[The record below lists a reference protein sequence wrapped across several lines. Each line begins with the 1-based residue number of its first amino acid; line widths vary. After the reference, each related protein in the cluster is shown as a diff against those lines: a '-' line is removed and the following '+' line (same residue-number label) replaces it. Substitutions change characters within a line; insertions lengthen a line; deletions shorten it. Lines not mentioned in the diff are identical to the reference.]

1 MKNKPLV
8 SIIIP
13 VYNGEDYVK
22 EAIDSALNQ
31 TYDNKEIIVVNDGSF
46 DKTETICLKYGK
58 KIKYFSK
65 ENGGVSTALNLAIKK
80 ASGEYISWLSHDD
93 LYYPNKIED
102 EVKIANNNTIIYSD
116 YDLIDENGNNIGNI
130 ILPHEKLENKNSLP
144 LMKGL
149 INGITLLIPKKAFI
163 DCGEFNIDLKCT
175 QDYDMWFRMLTKGY
189 NFVHLEQSLAASRQH
204 RNQTTNTSTKMVSE
218 GNTLWKNMAF
228 NMPKDIILKDFK
240 TEYSFY
246 KQVASVLKFSPYQEA
261 YKSVVKKFDSLDRTI
276 DVSNKKVSVIIP
288 FYDESID
295 IIKRAVTSVIEQ
307 THKNLEI
314 LLINDNPTNYK
325 RKSINEILIDKRI
338 KYIENKKNSGV
349 SFSRN
354 FGISKATGDY
364 IAFLDAD
371 DVFMKDKIEIQ
382 LEELERNQAVFS
394 HTSYILHTE
403 DSETIMNSGE
413 QDGDI
418 LREIITCCR
427 IATPTV
433 MIKKSVFDE
442 HGYSFE
448 EKIGIG
454 EDNCLWMDI
463 LINYEAVGINKPLS
477 IVYVDEQS
485 AAYNNDKQYIGLKN
499 ILIHALNDSRINKY
513 KKEVCLLAYNFSR
526 TNLYLSND
534 DYELQSILNSR
545 SWKITK
551 PLRLASKT
559 VRSLKEN
566 GFKRTMIL
574 IKRYICKK

>member
-189 NFVHLEQSLAASRQH
+189 NFVHLEQSLASSRQH

-218 GNTLWKNMAF
+218 GNTLWKNMTF

-325 RKSINEILIDKRI
+325 RKSINEILTDKRI

>member
-13 VYNGEDYVK
+13 VYNGEDYIK

-189 NFVHLEQSLAASRQH
+189 NFVHLEQSLASSRQH

-218 GNTLWKNMAF
+218 GNTLWKNMVF

-325 RKSINEILIDKRI
+325 RKSINEILTDKRI

>member
-189 NFVHLEQSLAASRQH
+189 NFVHLELSLASSRQH

-218 GNTLWKNMAF
+218 GNTLWKNMVF

-325 RKSINEILIDKRI
+325 RKSINEILTDKRI

>member
-189 NFVHLEQSLAASRQH
+189 NFVHLEQSLASSRQH

-218 GNTLWKNMAF
+218 GNTLWKNMTF

-325 RKSINEILIDKRI
+325 RKSINEILTDKRI

-574 IKRYICKK
+574 IKRHICKK

>member
-175 QDYDMWFRMLTKGY
+175 QDYDMWFRMLIKGY
-189 NFVHLEQSLAASRQH
+189 NFVHLEQSLASSRQH

-218 GNTLWKNMAF
+218 GNTLWKNMVF
-228 NMPKDIILKDFK
+228 NMPKNIILKDFK

-325 RKSINEILIDKRI
+325 RKSINEILTDKRI

-477 IVYVDEQS
+477 IVYADEQS

>member
-31 TYDNKEIIVVNDGSF
+31 TYDNKEIIVVNDGSI

-80 ASGEYISWLSHDD
+80 SSGEYISWLSHDD

-102 EVKIANNNTIIYSD
+102 EIKIANNNTIIYSD

-163 DCGEFNIDLKCT
+163 DCGEFNKDLKCT
-175 QDYDMWFRMLTKGY
+175 QDYDMWFRMLTNGY
-189 NFVHLEQSLAASRQH
+189 NFVHLEKPLALSRQH

-218 GNTLWKNMAF
+218 GNTLWKNMIF
-228 NMPKDIILKDFK
+228 NLPKDIILKDFK

-246 KQVASVLKFSPYQEA
+246 KQVSRVLKSSPYQEA
-261 YKSVVKKFDSLDRTI
+261 YKSVVKKFDSLDRNI

-295 IIKRAVTSVIEQ
+295 VIKRSVTSVIEQ
-307 THKNLEI
+307 SHKNLEI

-325 RKSINEILIDKRI
+325 KETINKILTDNRI
-338 KYIENKKNSGV
+338 KYIENKNNSGV

-371 DVFMKDKIEIQ
+371 DVFMKDKIKIQ

-433 MIKKSVFDE
+433 MIKKSIFDE
-442 HGYSFE
+442 HGYSFD

-463 LINYEAVGINKPLS
+463 LINYEAVGIKTPLS
-477 IVYVDEQS
+477 KVYVDEQS

-499 ILIHALNDSRINKY
+499 ILVHALNNPRINKY

-526 TNLYLSND
+526 TNLYLSNN